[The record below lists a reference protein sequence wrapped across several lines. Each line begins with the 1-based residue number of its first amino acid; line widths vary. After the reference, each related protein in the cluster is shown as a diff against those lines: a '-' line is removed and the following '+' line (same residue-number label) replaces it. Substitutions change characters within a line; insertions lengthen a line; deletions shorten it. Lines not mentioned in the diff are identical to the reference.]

1 MNNNNSTRGRDMSGA
16 REQFGSRIGFIL
28 AAAGSAVG
36 IGNLVGFPVG
46 AAKNGGGAFL
56 LMYAIFVFAIC
67 LPVMLAEM
75 SVGRHAKKD
84 PLGAYSAI
92 SNESPKWKLAGWLAI
107 ATPFMIAVFYMVITV
122 WIFGYLF
129 EAVSG
134 NLDKLANPD
143 TFGIF
148 INSPSIFAYMA
159 VVVGVVYLILQG
171 GVKEGIE
178 KAAKLLMPALFVML
192 LGLVIFVLTRE
203 NAMAGVEFYIVP
215 DFSKLTA
222 SVVNGALSQA
232 FFSLSLG
239 MGILITYG
247 SYIDKSADVPTSAKL
262 VALTDTAVAFTAGL
276 MILPA
281 IFSFNPEI
289 NPDELSESSVGMIFT
304 YLPNIFLALQDSI
317 GYLGAS
323 FVASLF
329 FLLVF
334 FAAITSLVSIFEVP
348 VAALMD
354 EKGVSRKWA
363 LASLGSIMI
372 VLAILSAL
380 SFGKVE
386 FLTQF
391 MHYAGVDKSLFDVII
406 DVFYETI
413 LPLNGLLICI
423 FVIYRW
429 KSANFNASLEE
440 GSDGYKGSWFEKY
453 VDVSLKTFIPLILL
467 VIFVNTV
474 AVKYFGFSVFG

>member
-1 MNNNNSTRGRDMSGA
+1 MSGA

-56 LMYAIFVFAIC
+56 LMYAVFVFAIC
-67 LPVMLAEM
+67 LPVMMAEM

-92 SNESPKWKLAGWLAI
+92 SNNSPKWKLAGWLAI

-122 WIFGYLF
+122 WIFGYLY

-192 LGLVIFVLTRE
+192 IGLVIFVLTQD
-203 NAMAGVEFYIVP
+203 NAMAGVKFYIVP
-215 DFSKLTA
+215 DFSKLNA
-222 SVVNGALSQA
+222 SVINGALAQA

-247 SYIDKSADVPTSAKL
+247 SYIDKKADVPNSAKL
-262 VALTDTAVAFTAGL
+262 VALMDTAVAFTAGL

-289 NPDELSESSVGMIFT
+289 NPEDLSESSVGMIFT
-304 YLPNIFLALQDSI
+304 YLPSIFLALQESI

-323 FVASLF
+323 VVASLF

-363 LASLGSIMI
+363 LTSLGSIMI

-380 SFGKVE
+380 SFGKIDM
-386 FLTQF
+386 LTTF
-391 MHYAGVDKSLFDVII
+391 VNYAGADKSFFDVII

-413 LPLNGLLICI
+413 LPLNGLLICL
-423 FVIYRW
+423 FVTYRW
-429 KSANFNASLEE
+429 KTSNFNASLEE
-440 GSDGYKGSWFEKY
+440 GSDNYRGSWLEKY
-453 VDVSLKTFIPLILL
+453 VDISLKTFIPVILL

-474 AVKYFGFSVFG
+474 AVKYFNFSLFG

>member
-1 MNNNNSTRGRDMSGA
+1 MSGA

-75 SVGRHAKKD
+75 SVGRHARKD
-84 PLGAYSAI
+84 PLGAYSDI
-92 SNESPKWKLAGWLAI
+92 SGNEKKWKVAGWLAI

-122 WIFGYLF
+122 WLFGYLF
-129 EAVSG
+129 EAISG
-134 NLDKLANPD
+134 NLDKLADPN
-143 TFGIF
+143 TFGMF
-148 INSPSIFAYMA
+148 INSESIFAYMA

-178 KAAKLLMPALFVML
+178 KAAKQD
-192 LGLVIFVLTRE
+192 
-203 NAMAGVEFYIVP
+203 NAMAGVTFYIVP
-215 DFSKLTA
+215 EFSKITA
-222 SVVNGALSQA
+222 EVVNGALSQA

-247 SYIDKSADVPTSAKL
+247 SYIDKRADVPSAAKL

-281 IFSFNPEI
+281 IFSFNPDI
-289 NPDELSESSVGMIFT
+289 NPDDLSESSVGMIFT
-304 YLPNIFLALQDSI
+304 YLPSIFLALQDSI
-317 GYLGAS
+317 GYIGAS
-323 FVASLF
+323 IVASLF

-363 LASLGSIMI
+363 LGSLGSIMI
-372 VLAILSAL
+372 ILAILSAL

-386 FLTQF
+386 MLTSF
-391 MHYAGVDKSLFDVII
+391 MHYAGADKSLFDVIY
-406 DVFYETI
+406 DVFYDTI
-413 LPLNGLLICI
+413 LPLNGLLICL

-440 GSDGYKGSWFEKY
+440 GSQGYKGSWFEKY

-474 AVKYFGFSVFG
+474 AVKYFGLSLFG

>member
-1 MNNNNSTRGRDMSGA
+1 MSGA

-84 PLGAYSAI
+84 PLGAYSDI
-92 SNESPKWKLAGWLAI
+92 SVNEKKWKIAGWLAI

-122 WIFGYLF
+122 WLFGYLF

-134 NLDKLANPD
+134 NLDKLANPE
-143 TFGIF
+143 TFGLF
-148 INSPSIFAYMA
+148 INSEAIFAYMA
-159 VVVGVVYLILQG
+159 AVVGVVYLILQG

-192 LGLVIFVLTRE
+192 IGLVIFVLTRE

-215 DFSKLTA
+215 EFSKITA
-222 SVVNGALSQA
+222 EVVNGALSQA

-247 SYIDKSADVPTSAKL
+247 SYIDKRADVPSAAKL

-289 NPDELSESSVGMIFT
+289 NPDDLSESSVGMIFT
-304 YLPNIFLALQDSI
+304 YLPSIFLALQDSI
-317 GYLGAS
+317 GYMGAS
-323 FVASLF
+323 VVASLF

-363 LASLGSIMI
+363 LGSLGSIMI

-386 FLTQF
+386 MFTSF
-391 MHYAGVDKSLFDVII
+391 MHYAGADKSLFDVIY
-406 DVFYETI
+406 DVFYDTI
-413 LPLNGLLICI
+413 LPLNGLLICL
-423 FVIYRW
+423 FVIHRW

-440 GSDGYKGSWFEKY
+440 GSSGYKGSWFERY
-453 VDVSLKTFIPLILL
+453 VDISLKTFIPLILL

-474 AVKYFGFSVFG
+474 AVKYFGLSLFG

>member
-1 MNNNNSTRGRDMSGA
+1 MSGA

-75 SVGRHAKKD
+75 SVGRKAKKD
-84 PLGAYSAI
+84 PLGAYRILGGNS
-92 SNESPKWKLAGWLAI
+92 SGWKLAGWLSI
-107 ATPFMIAVFYMVITV
+107 VTPFMIAVFYMVITI
-122 WIFGYLF
+122 WILGYLTEVF
-129 EAVSG
+129 MG
-134 NLDKLANPD
+134 NLDTLANPD
-143 TFGIF
+143 MFGQF
-148 INSPSIFAYMA
+148 INSPTIFGYMA
-159 VVVGVVYLILQG
+159 AVVAIVYLILQG

-178 KAAKLLMPALFVML
+178 KAAKLLMPSLFIML
-192 LGLVIFVLTRE
+192 LLLVVFVLTQD
-203 NAMAGVEFYIVP
+203 NAMAGVEFYLIP
-215 DFSKLTA
+215 DFSKITA
-222 SVVNGALSQA
+222 EVVNGALAQA

-239 MGILITYG
+239 MGIMITYG
-247 SYIDKSADVPTSAKL
+247 SYIDNRSDVPGSAKL
-262 VALTDTAVAFTAGL
+262 VAITDTAVAFTAGL

-281 IFSFNPEI
+281 IFSFNPQTD
-289 NPDELSESSVGMIFT
+289 PAELSESSIGMIFT
-304 YLPNIFLALQDSI
+304 FLPQIFLALQATI
-317 GYLGAS
+317 GYMGAS
-323 FVASLF
+323 VVAGIF

-348 VAALMD
+348 VAALMS
-354 EKGVSRKWA
+354 EKDVNRKPALMILGV
-363 LASLGSIMI
+363 LLI
-372 VLAILSAL
+372 VLASMCAI
-380 SFGKVE
+380 SFGYND
-386 FLTQF
+386 FFTTF
-391 MHYAGVDKSLFDVII
+391 TSYAGVEKSFFDIVF

-429 KSANFNASLEE
+429 KKHNFNAALDE
-440 GSDGYKGSWFEKY
+440 GAPNYKGSFFEKY
-453 VDVSLKTFIPLILL
+453 VDISVGTFIPLILL

-474 AVKYFGFSVFG
+474 AVKYFGVSLFGG

>member
-1 MNNNNSTRGRDMSGA
+1 MSGA

-84 PLGAYSAI
+84 PLGAFSAI

-134 NLDKLANPD
+134 NLDTLANPD

-159 VVVGVVYLILQG
+159 VVVGVVYFILQG

-222 SVVNGALSQA
+222 SVVNGALAQA

-247 SYIDKSADVPTSAKL
+247 SYIDKRADVPTSAKL

-304 YLPNIFLALQDSI
+304 YLPDIFLALQDSI
-317 GYLGAS
+317 GYFGAS
-323 FVASLF
+323 VVASLF

-354 EKGVSRKWA
+354 EKGVSRKTA
-363 LASLGSIMI
+363 LALLGSIMI

-391 MHYAGVDKSLFDVII
+391 MHYAGVEKSLFDVII

-474 AVKYFGFSVFG
+474 AVKYFGFSMFG

>member
-1 MNNNNSTRGRDMSGA
+1 MSGA

-222 SVVNGALSQA
+222 SVVNGALAQA

-247 SYIDKSADVPTSAKL
+247 SYIDKRADVPTSAKL

-317 GYLGAS
+317 GHLGAS